1 MKTCVVCIKLLIKD
15 FCQKYTLNV
24 TRDTAQSMKTLENE
38 IVVLQDLITS
48 LSLSLSIQYK
58 PDYKPGGRQIF
69 CLSLLV

>member
-1 MKTCVVCIKLLIKD
+1 MKTCVVCIKLLIKN

-48 LSLSLSIQYK
+48 LSLSLSVYT
-58 PDYKPGGRQIF
+58 
-69 CLSLLV
+69 V